1 MGVGGGGGPLDHLRG
16 VFEDQGIT
24 PADFPTAFAIHEL
37 LAVAFLAST
46 WAICYQTQPSQ
57 SALFAPLARAIRTS
71 ENRWVMGVREGFA
84 GVVAS
89 AEAKIAAS
97 PRLSSQGWDTARLT
111 TALAESTIFRK
122 SIKPITIPGK
132 LWATWKIM
140 ELLPWRQSRM
150 APAKGESPVTAN
162 TEQLTQPAAATRE
175 ARTSRGRKGT
185 RRRRVTLVTVRSRAS
200 VRAAA
205 RGATVAAQSR

>member
-1 MGVGGGGGPLDHLRG
+1 MGGGGGGGPLQHLRS

-46 WAICYQTQPSQ
+46 WAVCYQTQPSQ

-71 ENRWVMGVREGFA
+71 ENRL
-84 GVVAS
+84 VAS

-150 APAKGESPVTAN
+150 AAPAKGESPVTAS
-162 TEQLTQPAAATRE
+162 TEQSTQPAAATRE
-175 ARTSRGRKGT
+175 ARTSRGKEGT
-185 RRRRVTLVTVRSRAS
+185 GRRRVALVTARSRAS
-200 VRAAA
+200 VRTAA
-205 RGATVAAQSR
+205 RGATVAAQLQ